1 MIGMGEKQ
9 NSSRSILCFILFLFF
24 IFQCSQGWAADT
36 TSIPILTATQSGS
49 TVSYSLSLK
58 IIAAMAALTVLPAIL
73 ITTTAF
79 TRVII
84 VLSILRQA
92 IGIPNV
98 PSNQILIGLSLIM
111 TLFVMMPLI
120 QKANDSSLQP
130 YLQNKMTEQQ
140 AFDSSMGLL
149 KTFMMKQTRKTDL
162 KVFTEISKTTVQ
174 DNDYPM
180 LVLMPAYI
188 TSELKTAFEIGFLI
202 FLPFLI
208 IDLVI
213 SSILMSMGMMM
224 LSPMVISLPFKL
236 LFFVLVDGWGL
247 VVTSL
252 ISSFRM

>member
-1 MIGMGEKQ
+1 MKTRIKYLEY
-9 NSSRSILCFILFLFF
+9 FILFVLLAMPLGG
-24 IFQCSQGWAADT
+24 ICANTQSV
-36 TSIPILTATQSGS
+36 PLLTATQNGS
-49 TVSYSLSLK
+49 TVSYSLSIK
-58 IIAAMAALTVLPAIL
+58 IIAAMAVLTILPALL

-79 TRVII
+79 TRIII
-84 VLSILRQA
+84 VMSILRQA
-92 IGIPNV
+92 VGIPNV

-111 TLFVMMPLI
+111 TLFVMMPI
-120 QKANDSSLQP
+120 VQKVNETSIQP
-130 YLQNKMTEQQ
+130 YLQGKANEQQ
-140 AFDSSMGLL
+140 AFESGIGLL
-149 KTFMMKQTRKTDL
+149 KTFMMKQTRKADLKLFTDL
-162 KVFTEISKTTVQ
+162 SKTKI
-174 DNDYPM
+174 DNQTDYPI

-247 VVTSL
+247 IISSL
-252 ISSFRM
+252 ITSFRG